1 MLQEPTLTRCLT
13 SAALLTHPLPHPTPC
28 PTESFLRVFK
38 ESVASDNERSCK
50 MAASSLLALVHNCS
64 KVSGESVIGV
74 LWCVLIEV
82 GHFVL
87 ADTGSTEEAPVIA
100 ALPHTTQLQG

>member
-1 MLQEPTLTRCLT
+1 
-13 SAALLTHPLPHPTPC
+13 
-28 PTESFLRVFK
+28 
-38 ESVASDNERSCK
+38 

-82 GHFVL
+82 DHFVL